1 MMSIKVFM
9 NKYPSYSLSQI
20 ERLAFIDIRLHY
32 LGEIARSDIMEEFK
46 LAQAAA
52 SKDLSEYRK
61 LQGDKV
67 KKDFQTKK
75 TVINDEYFSPL
86 FEIRVD
92 YALDILTNGFN
103 RNYLIET
110 SPTIPIEI
118 IEMPIDKLE
127 DIKIVGITRAMYK
140 NKGVACQYQ
149 SSHSENNSV
158 RTLLPTILFINKNEW
173 YFRAFDRQD
182 DPKRSG
188 FKNFK
193 LSRVLNSE
201 YISDLEPSNEEKI
214 SSDIDWNT
222 IIPVQIKL
230 NEKLEDKVK
239 RMVLSEFHLSSD
251 THTIFT
257 KIALFAYIYSNWCI
271 RTETDI
277 EQGNFAYFKLL
288 NVDLYKNIPSLAEFL
303 KL

>member
-1 MMSIKVFM
+1 MSIKVFM

-75 TVINDEYFSPL
+75 TVINEEYFSPL

-110 SPTIPIEI
+110 SPTIPLELQELCIKIKGWHVSTSLHIVKITVFEHCYLQFFLLTKMNGI
-118 IEMPIDKLE
+118 LEHLIDKMILSDQVLKILNYLE
-127 DIKIVGITRAMYK
+127 
-140 NKGVACQYQ
+140 
-149 SSHSENNSV
+149 
-158 RTLLPTILFINKNEW
+158 F
-173 YFRAFDRQD
+173 
-182 DPKRSG
+182 
-188 FKNFK
+188 
-193 LSRVLNSE
+193 
-201 YISDLEPSNEEKI
+201 
-214 SSDIDWNT
+214 
-222 IIPVQIKL
+222 
-230 NEKLEDKVK
+230 
-239 RMVLSEFHLSSD
+239 
-251 THTIFT
+251 
-257 KIALFAYIYSNWCI
+257 
-271 RTETDI
+271 
-277 EQGNFAYFKLL
+277 
-288 NVDLYKNIPSLAEFL
+288 
-303 KL
+303 